1 MLTAVILA
9 SFANSWEVYVILTG
23 IIYPIGIGLVYLVPI
38 LCGWEWF
45 PLHKGLV
52 SGLIL
57 SGYGLGGFI
66 FGFISTKLVNP
77 NNVKPH

>member
-9 SFANSWEVYVILTG
+9 SFSNSWELYVILIG
-23 IIYPIGIGLVYLVPI
+23 IIYPIGGGLVYLVPI

-45 PLHKGLV
+45 PSNKGLV

-66 FGFISTKLVNP
+66 FGLISTKLVNP
-77 NNVKPH
+77 NNI